1 MIMGYY
7 RVDEEKQ
14 EVYEYAA
21 VVYPHGMMGEES
33 VVLLKQSDIEEVVF
47 KGCDDE
53 ESQNVCVGLPTLIQS
68 IALGEENPQEE

>member
-7 RVDEEKQ
+7 RVDEEKE

-33 VVLLKQSDIEEVVF
+33 VVLLKQSDIEAVVF
-47 KGCDDE
+47 MGCDDE
-53 ESQNVCVGLPTLIQS
+53 ESQKVCKGLPALIQS
-68 IALGEENPQEE
+68 ITLGEQAPQEE